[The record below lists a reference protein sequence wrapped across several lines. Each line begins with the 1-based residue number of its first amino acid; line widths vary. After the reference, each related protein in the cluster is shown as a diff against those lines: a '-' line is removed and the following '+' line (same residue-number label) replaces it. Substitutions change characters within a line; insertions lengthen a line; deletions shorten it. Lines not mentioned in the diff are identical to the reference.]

1 VEAPGVIMFIARL
14 GTTFS
19 MVSCLSTNIVPGV
32 GWYVDD
38 GASRHMTTNTSTLLR
53 LEEQVIDMHVDL
65 GDDGKYPVIGL
76 GSISFRMLEG

>member
-1 VEAPGVIMFIARL
+1 MFISKL

-19 MVSCLSTNIVPGV
+19 MKSCISTNIVPGV

-38 GASRHMTTNTSTLLR
+38 GDSRHMKTNTSTLLR
-53 LEEQVIDMHVDL
+53 LEEQVIDMHVNL

-76 GSISFRMLEG
+76 GSIPFCMLEG